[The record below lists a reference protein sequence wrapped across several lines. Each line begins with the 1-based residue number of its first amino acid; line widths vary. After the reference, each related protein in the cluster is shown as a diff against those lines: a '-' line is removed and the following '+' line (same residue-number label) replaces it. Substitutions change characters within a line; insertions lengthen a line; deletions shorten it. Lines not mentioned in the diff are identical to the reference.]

1 MAFQMELSLNNIND
15 TSYHLYKQIF
25 EENIKKS
32 FDELHDKIKLDIT
45 ENIMKKIRGDN
56 TYDYSTIPE
65 IPNIFDFKT
74 ILNNFNAYKY
84 ADEIKTLGNKFLKN
98 NEIYIFI
105 DNLYDHNN
113 LYNSTNYNNYYRKK
127 EIFVSLKDE
136 SVCAKIY
143 LTNNARIICV
153 VYDKTNPQINVI
165 KTLSHNF
172 WIPVDYIKIILILIK
187 NIKKFTLTNN
197 HNRDNPFRINQDSL
211 YNFIQLY
218 DNLDELLKYIK
229 ETLYSSKFIP
239 LYIKEEHEK
248 IKVEY
253 EQLTSETVK
262 INQELLQEKDKLQEL
277 TDNLKLEFNKEK
289 ECLNKEKETF
299 ELETKPYIDLIND
312 RLKLK
317 EEKRKLDIEI
327 ATYNI
332 NLQKLN
338 KEKIEL
344 SNMKLSYSKL
354 MNKLEYAK
362 LMKEKDD
369 KDKEVED
376 EEYEDIEDD
385 EDDEEEEN
393 DEENDE
399 EYDEEDNK
407 EKNSVFISDIKSDSK
422 IARFYL
428 KLHLH
433 YKNTWFDDETSLSIL
448 YNDTGCK
455 SINELIS
462 NM

>member
-1 MAFQMELSLNNIND
+1 MELSLNNIND
-15 TSYHLYKQIF
+15 NSYHLYKKIF

-45 ENIMKKIRGDN
+45 ENIMKKIRGND

-65 IPNIFDFKT
+65 IPYSVDLSLFSTN
-74 ILNNFNAYKY
+74 YKY
-84 ADEIKTLGNKFLKN
+84 KDSFKILSSKFLKDNEKFVFVFTDFNSN
-98 NEIYIFI
+98 NMYK
-105 DNLYDHNN
+105 Y
-113 LYNSTNYNNYYRKK
+113 
-127 EIFVSLKDE
+127 
-136 SVCAKIY
+136 KIY
-143 LTNNARIICV
+143 LTNNARIV
-153 VYDKTNPQINVI
+153 FVGINSDTKNNCYNAI
-165 KTLSHNF
+165 QTLSHNF
-172 WIPVDYIKIILILIK
+172 WIPLDYIKIIIILIK
-187 NIKKFTLTNN
+187 NLNLI
-197 HNRDNPFRINQDSL
+197 NRDYIGKEEDKCWDFTGKTNTSNKNNIFK
-211 YNFIQLY
+211 LY
-218 DNLDELLKYIK
+218 DNLDELLKHIK

-239 LYIKEEHEK
+239 LYIKEEHDK

-253 EQLTSETVK
+253 EQLNLETAK
-262 INQELLQEKDKLQEL
+262 FNQELLQEKHKLQEL
-277 TDNLKLEFNKEK
+277 RDNFKLEFNKEK
-289 ECLNKEKETF
+289 ECLMKEKETF
-299 ELETKPYIDLIND
+299 KLETKPYIDLIND

-317 EEKRKLDIEI
+317 EEKHKLDIEI

-332 NLQKLN
+332 NLQKLK

-362 LMKEKDD
+362 LMKEKD
-369 KDKEVED
+369 KEYEEDD

-385 EDDEEEEN
+385 EDDEDIED
-393 DEENDE
+393 DEENKE
-399 EYDEEDNK
+399 GYDKTKNK
-407 EKNSVFISDIKSDSK
+407 QTNYVFINDIKTDSK